1 MNRSI
6 LVLVFLSSVGCAH
19 VAGKPTSAQDL
30 GVNQL
35 LQVAELAERS
45 GDSLR
50 AQQYLRVA
58 LQSGGDERKIV
69 PRLLGLFIA
78 DGQYRA
84 AIDQGEHHLRRHPDD
99 RPTRLLLS
107 TLYTAI
113 GEDDHAVAQFE
124 QVLHGEPNDAYAH
137 FALASLLYE
146 RGGSALRADEHFR
159 AYLLLEPHGE
169 HAAEARGLLLQAVP

>member
-1 MNRSI
+1 MNRTI
-6 LVLVFLSSVGCAH
+6 LFLVFLSSLGCAH
-19 VAGKPTSAQDL
+19 VESKPTSAPDL
-30 GVNQL
+30 VVSQL
-35 LQVAELAERS
+35 LQVAEAAERS

-58 LQSGGDERKIV
+58 LQSGGDERRIV
-69 PRLLGLFIA
+69 PRLLSIYIA

-84 AIDQGEHHLRRHPDD
+84 AIEQGEHHLRRHPDD
-99 RPTRLLLS
+99 RSTRLLLS

-113 GEDDHAVAQFE
+113 GEDEHAVAQFE
-124 QVLHGEPNDAYAH
+124 RVLHGEPNDAYAH
-137 FALASLLYE
+137 YALASLLYE

-159 AYLLLEPHGE
+159 AYLALEPHGE